1 MKAKISG
8 RGLMRVGEGSIA
20 TSQEREPKRGT
31 IRGGQDF

>member
-8 RGLMRVGEGSIA
+8 RGVMRAGVGVIA
-20 TSQEREPKRGT
+20 TSQEREPKRDT